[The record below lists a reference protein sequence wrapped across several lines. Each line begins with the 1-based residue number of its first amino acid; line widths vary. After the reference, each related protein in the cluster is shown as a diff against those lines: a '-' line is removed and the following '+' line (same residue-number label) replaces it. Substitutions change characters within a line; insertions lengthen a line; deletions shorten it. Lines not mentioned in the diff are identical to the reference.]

1 MHYSLIFLVYYLK
14 VYGFIIRPYDP
25 CVDYMEIN
33 GSQMTVV
40 WHVENL
46 KVSHKDSF
54 IYLTDIYG
62 GLKVNCGK
70 VQNYLGM
77 DLYYYEEVFLNL
89 SMIKYLKMYHL
100 NYLTFG

>member
-1 MHYSLIFLVYYLK
+1 
-14 VYGFIIRPYDP
+14 
-25 CVDYMEIN
+25 
-33 GSQMTVV
+33 MTVV

-46 KVSHKDSF
+46 KFSHRDPF
-54 IYLTDIYG
+54 EFTRLVEYLTDIYG
-62 GLKVNCGK
+62 GLKVNRGK
-70 VQNYLGM
+70 VKNYLGM